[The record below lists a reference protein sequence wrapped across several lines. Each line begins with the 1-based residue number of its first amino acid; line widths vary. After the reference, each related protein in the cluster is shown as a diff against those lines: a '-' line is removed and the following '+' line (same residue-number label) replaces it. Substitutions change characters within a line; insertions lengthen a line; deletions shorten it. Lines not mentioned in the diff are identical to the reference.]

1 MPAAIAKNAALAL
14 LTAAT
19 LLLAGCAPK
28 SYVVLIDSPDG
39 TTGEVVVRGQKGEQV
54 IQASGQGAPLDGSAR
69 PAPVDKAKLD
79 KDFGAAIAARP
90 EIPVK
95 YLLYFESGS
104 TRLTQEAQ
112 ALLPKIVADASGRP
126 AVDVAVIGHTDT
138 VASEKTNEELS
149 LRRAQLVADLLKSKG
164 LKIHA
169 LNIEWHGK
177 RNLLVKTPDNT
188 PEAKNR
194 RVEVSVR

>member
-54 IQASGQGAPLDGSAR
+54 IRASGQGAPLDGSAR

-95 YLLYFESGS
+95 YLLYFESGG

-126 AVDVAVIGHTDT
+126 AVDVSVIGHTDT

-149 LRRAQLVADLLKSKG
+149 LKRAQFVADLLKNRG

-177 RNLLVKTPDNT
+177 RNLLVKTSDNT

>member
-1 MPAAIAKNAALAL
+1 MPA
-14 LTAAT
+14 
-19 LLLAGCAPK
+19 G
-28 SYVVLIDSPDG
+28 
-39 TTGEVVVRGQKGEQV
+39 
-54 IQASGQGAPLDGSAR
+54 
-69 PAPVDKAKLD
+69 
-79 KDFGAAIAARP
+79 
-90 EIPVK
+90 
-95 YLLYFESGS
+95 
-104 TRLTQEAQ
+104 
-112 ALLPKIVADASGRP
+112 GRRFN
-126 AVDVAVIGHTDT
+126 VSVIGHTDT

-149 LRRAQLVADLLKSKG
+149 LKRAQFVADLLKNKG